1 MTVHPS
7 PRPPSPHVG
16 WSLRAAAVVVSLG
29 LGLGACSSGKSVDK
43 AKRTDRGTSGQGASS
58 DTGPSG
64 GYTDTTKTTPST
76 KTQHLNLK
84 LASSKYGA
92 RSVDIPK
99 QPVGKVPSAVAGVDL
114 EVSAILR
121 SADGKSVT
129 AVWAAHNT
137 GSQSANP
144 GGTRYISE
152 DQSSAETSA
161 ATLVDGAN
169 LKQYLVFR
177 QDGDSGPCLCSDGAE
192 LVNLDPGKRAYLA
205 GVFPAP
211 PAGTKTLTFQ
221 IPSGVVPNVPVTDA

>member
-1 MTVHPS
+1 M
-7 PRPPSPHVG
+7 
-16 WSLRAAAVVVSLG
+16 
-29 LGLGACSSGKSVDK
+29 
-43 AKRTDRGTSGQGASS
+43 
-58 DTGPSG
+58 
-64 GYTDTTKTTPST
+64 
-76 KTQHLNLK
+76 
-84 LASSKYGA
+84 
-92 RSVDIPK
+92 
-99 QPVGKVPSAVAGVDL
+99 PSAVAGVDL
-114 EVSAILR
+114 EVYAILR

-152 DQSSAETSA
+152 DQSGAETSA

-205 GVFPAP
+205 GVFPAEDVDLESMWVAVP
-211 PAGTKTLTFQ
+211 LEPSLQPADASNSNTMPMAVVTSGRGRMLTMSSWVWSGCGTPQTLAPYRQSIVKRF
-221 IPSGVVPNVPVTDA
+221 SGTSCASIGKRLRTG